1 MSDRHTNLDRITDA
15 IDQLSI
21 WSGKAVAW
29 LIFPM
34 FLVLAFEVLVRK
46 FDQPTVWA
54 NDIATICYGTHFM
67 IAGAY
72 TLYLQKHIRTDFLS
86 QNWSLRTQVVMD
98 LVQYIVFFI
107 PGMLMFAWLSWNFAA
122 ESWALNESMM
132 TTWRPPAY
140 WFKTVIP
147 VSTALIL
154 IQGVSEV
161 LKCIKTLRT
170 GIDYRHIEAPS
181 ELT

>member
-1 MSDRHTNLDRITDA
+1 
-15 IDQLSI
+15 
-21 WSGKAVAW
+21 
-29 LIFPM
+29 
-34 FLVLAFEVLVRK
+34 
-46 FDQPTVWA
+46 
-54 NDIATICYGTHFM
+54 
-67 IAGAY
+67 
-72 TLYLQKHIRTDFLS
+72 
-86 QNWSLRTQVVMD
+86 
-98 LVQYIVFFI
+98 
-107 PGMLMFAWLSWNFAA
+107 
-122 ESWALNESMM
+122 MM

>member
-1 MSDRHTNLDRITDA
+1 VEDKTRLERLCDV
-15 IDQLSI
+15 IDQISI
-21 WSGKAVAW
+21 WSGKTVAW

-34 FLVLAFEVLVRK
+34 FAVLAYEVVIRK
-46 FDQPTVWA
+46 IYRPTVWA
-54 NDIATICYGTHFM
+54 TDIAMMCYGTHFF

-86 QNWSLRTQVVMD
+86 QNWSLKTQVVMD
-98 LVQYIVFFI
+98 LVQYLVFFL
-107 PGMLMFAWLSWNFAA
+107 PGMVMFTWLSWNYAA
-122 ESWALNESMM
+122 ESWALNESLL

-147 VSTALIL
+147 VSSALL
-154 IQGVSEV
+154 VMQGVSEV
-161 LKCIKTLRT
+161 IKCFKTLRT
-170 GIDYRHIEAPS
+170 GVDYRHHEAPS